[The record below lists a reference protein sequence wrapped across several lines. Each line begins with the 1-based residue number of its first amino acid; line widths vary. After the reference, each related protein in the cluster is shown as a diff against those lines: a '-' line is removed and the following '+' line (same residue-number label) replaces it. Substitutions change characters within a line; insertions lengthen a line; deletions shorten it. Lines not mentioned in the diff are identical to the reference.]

1 MWIFL
6 IKTLFKIKIVIRF
19 WSRVDGLVKATLFW
33 DEVHRGFIFK
43 RSWLIFQYISGTFNF
58 LIIFTLFKLK
68 APTSSKSVA
77 LFEISVALFEIKI
90 AILRFEG
97 CFFHEHLKFS
107 NALFNF
113 FVDPFSW
120 SRRCFLRS
128 RKDRSHSLSKIN
140 IKILLEFSL
149 FW

>member
-1 MWIFL
+1 MKGI
-6 IKTLFKIKIVIRF
+6 
-19 WSRVDGLVKATLFW
+19 G
-33 DEVHRGFIFK
+33 GCIFK
-43 RSWLIFQYISGTFNF
+43 RSRLIFQYISGTFNF

-68 APTSSKSVA
+68 APTSSKSGA

-113 FVDPFSW
+113 FIDPFSW
-120 SRRCFLRS
+120 SRLLFKSKKRS
-128 RKDRSHSLSKIN
+128 IAHFSKNQPQTLPTPTPTSTPWQTLPLFIFYNKQN
-140 IKILLEFSL
+140 IS
-149 FW
+149 